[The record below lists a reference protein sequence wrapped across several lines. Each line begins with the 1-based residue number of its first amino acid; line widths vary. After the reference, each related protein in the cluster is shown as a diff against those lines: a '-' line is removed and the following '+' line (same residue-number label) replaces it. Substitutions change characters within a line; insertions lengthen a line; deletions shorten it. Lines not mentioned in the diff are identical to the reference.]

1 MKFKSG
7 STAQLLLLC
16 AGYFIAYVI
25 YAMSSKYF
33 TDILKMPQFNY
44 LYNNTVSSSAIC
56 VVIVLVLGWIL
67 LLAKNSNRLVNIAGF
82 KIPHEVGLIAI
93 SGICTAIVIPATTL
107 LYTIGISVMVAQVIM
122 RGTVIFISRIVD
134 AIQIKK
140 GLLKKTVY
148 REENIAVV
156 FALLAVAS
164 VLLLFPVAVFLNS
177 HGTTIPKWLG
187 VNLSRD
193 AHPFVFVENTLA
205 MTILILYTLAYA
217 VRLYIMNWYKNTR
230 QPGKTDNRGYFA
242 VEQLSASLMMVIIGA
257 FFFFAPLLFGWQ
269 PEQVIDWRGAVLH
282 PDFAAIMSG
291 IPYAAVAFFSVFL
304 FMFKGRTA
312 TFAGLANRLTSL
324 LAGILA
330 TLLLWRFFGL
340 AFPSAADWIA
350 VLFVMIAV
358 YYMRRAEKKRMAEH
372 SI

>member
-16 AGYFIAYVI
+16 SSYFVAYVI
-25 YAMSSKYF
+25 YAICSKYF
-33 TDILKMPQFNY
+33 TDILKMHQFNY
-44 LYNNTVSSSAIC
+44 LYNNTVSSSAVC
-56 VVIVLVLGWIL
+56 VVIVLVLGWVML
-67 LLAKNSNRLVNIAGF
+67 LSKNSNRSVNIGSLQ
-82 KIPHEVGLIAI
+82 IPHEVGWIAI
-93 SGICTAIVIPATTL
+93 SGICTAVVIPATTL

-148 REENIAVV
+148 REENIAVI

-164 VLLLFPVAVFLNS
+164 VLLLFPVAVFLNN

-187 VNLSRD
+187 INLDRD
-193 AHPFVFVENTLA
+193 AHPFVFVENALA

-217 VRLYIMNWYKNTR
+217 IRLYIMNWYKNTR
-230 QPGKTDNRGYFA
+230 QPNKTDNRGYFA
-242 VEQLSASLMMVIIGA
+242 VEQISASLTMVIIGA
-257 FFFFAPLLFGWQ
+257 FFFFAPQLINWQ
-269 PEQVIDWRGAVLH
+269 PSQIADWHEAVLK
-282 PDFAAIMSG
+282 PNLAALLSG
-291 IPYAAVAFFSVFL
+291 LPYAAVAFFSVFL

-330 TLLLWRFFGL
+330 TIILWRFFGL
-340 AFPSAADWIA
+340 PFPSVADWIA
-350 VLFVMIAV
+350 VLFVMVAV
-358 YYMRRAEKKRMAEH
+358 YYMRKAEIKRMAEH
-372 SI
+372 PV